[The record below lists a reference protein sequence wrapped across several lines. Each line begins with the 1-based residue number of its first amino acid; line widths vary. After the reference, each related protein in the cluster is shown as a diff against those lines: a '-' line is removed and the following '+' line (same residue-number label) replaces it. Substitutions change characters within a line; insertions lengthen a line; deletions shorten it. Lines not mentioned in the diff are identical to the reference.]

1 MATSYASTLPVD
13 NPTEAVRVV
22 DQTLHAGEPG
32 SGAPLDNVTAW
43 DYYVV
48 NATGVNV
55 VFAGACV
62 FGGWEVMGAAG
73 AHTLDVYDNASAASG
88 QKLVNGQSVAS
99 AASSR
104 RDSGIRCLN
113 GIVAN
118 MSGDPTDA
126 QILIFYKEL

>member
-1 MATSYASTLPVD
+1 MATSYASTLPID
-13 NPTEAVRVV
+13 NPTEAVRVT

-32 SGAPLDNVTAW
+32 SGAPLDGLPIW
-43 DYYVV
+43 DYYVI
-48 NATGVNV
+48 NATGATV
-55 VFAGACV
+55 VFPGSCV
-62 FGGWEVMGAAG
+62 FGGWEVVGAAG
-73 AHTLDVYDNASAASG
+73 AHTMDVYDNTAASG

-113 GIVAN
+113 GITVN